1 MENVRIMVR
10 DALDLQT
17 LTILDNSAVNALHY
31 TSDTINRFAEGGSSV
46 FSCEVAKTNDDVQF
60 LTVGNKL
67 AFIWK
72 GKDYW
77 LNIIDTQ
84 ENEYSISIMAFSL
97 SLELNN
103 ETRSAYKSDGSMTF
117 TQYLSKFDPEKT
129 LVLGLNEISDKRI
142 SYEWDGTQSML
153 ARLYSLANV
162 FSAEIEFVTVLNDD
176 YSLKQHTIDVYR
188 EHSDT
193 SQGMGE
199 DKTNITLRIGKEIKS
214 ITRKESIKELYTA
227 ITPVGKDGLNLSGY
241 NRTEHDENGRV
252 EFFTDNTII
261 RAPLARDRFPSFSS
275 SSTDRYISTR
285 WETEYTT
292 KEALYG
298 AALAELKKNCVP
310 QLEFEV
316 DTYFDTNPGD
326 TLTVESD
333 KFKPTLIMEA
343 RVIEQVESFTDP
355 SKNKTTFSNFKEIGS
370 QIDSSLLAKVQQ
382 LIDANKKYDY
392 QIVSDNG
399 IVFKNG
405 EGQTTLTARV
415 MDGVEDITD
424 SFFIMWFKDGQHL
437 TDIKS
442 LPVSASD
449 VMERALYRFEATNT
463 QGAVIGGAEATVS
476 NVDDG
481 QRGDD
486 GIGIAESVIE
496 YAVSESG
503 TEEPSE
509 GWQTDIPVVPV
520 GQFLWTRTTQTFT
533 DEAQT
538 TAYSVSKIGSDG
550 KEGEKG
556 DAGIVY
562 QEDEPTEKVLGMLW
576 QQPGEPLKRWNGS
589 TWVIHQFFVDNFF
602 AENLTVSDGKFEKLE
617 GAEITSPFDRP
628 ITTGAP
634 IYRKGTASIFEGR
647 FTVEYTQY
655 NTSDPATTTGAGNI
669 NVSENGVMLRQ
680 LAADGST
687 LTDAMQL
694 FSGGILFNS
703 PASGKTGQVTVDDL
717 ILYSTTLTIAYGIN
731 ANLTRIGKM
740 VTLSITRTSKNWT
753 GVDENI
759 LLSAVIPTGYRPRV
773 PETVTINRNNQSNIS
788 TPVIV
793 HINADG
799 TMRYTNSSAGQFI
812 FSASASWFTNDIYP
826 V

>member
-17 LTILDNSAVNALHY
+17 LTILDNSAVNGLHY
-31 TSDTINRFAEGGSSV
+31 TNDTLNRFVEGDASV
-46 FSCEVAKTNDDVQF
+46 FSCDIAKTNDDVQH
-60 LTVGNKL
+60 LAVGNKL
-67 AFIWK
+67 AFVWK
-72 GKDYW
+72 DKDYW
-77 LNIIDTQ
+77 LNIIDT
-84 ENEYSISIMAFSL
+84 EEDEYTITIMAFSL

-103 ETRSAYKSDGSMTF
+103 ESRDAYNSDGAMTF
-117 TQYLSKFDPEKT
+117 AQYLSKFDPEKT
-129 LVLGLNEISDKRI
+129 LVLGLNEVSDKKI
-142 SYEWDGTQSML
+142 SYEWEGSQSML

-176 YSLKQHTIDVYR
+176 YSLNQITINVYR

-193 SQGMGE
+193 AQGIGE
-199 DKTNITLRIGKEIKS
+199 DKTNVTLRFGKEIKA
-214 ITRKESIKELYTA
+214 ITRKENIKQIYTA
-227 ITPVGKDGLNLSGY
+227 ITPTGKDGLNLSGY
-241 NRTEHDENGRV
+241 SRTEYDENGRV

-261 RAPLARDRFPSFSS
+261 RAPQARDRFPSFSS

-316 DTYFDTNPGD
+316 DTYFDTNVGD

-382 LIDANKKYDY
+382 LIDANKKYDF

-449 VMERALYRFEATNT
+449 VTERALYRFEATNT
-463 QGAVIGGAEATVS
+463 QGTVIGGAEATVS

-481 QRGDD
+481 QPGDD
-486 GIGIAESVIE
+486 GVGIAESVID
-496 YAVSESG
+496 YAISESG
-503 TEEPSE
+503 TESPEE
-509 GWQTDIPVVPV
+509 GWQTDIPTVPV
-520 GQFLWTRTTQTFT
+520 GQFLWTRTVQTFT
-533 DEAQT
+533 DETET
-538 TAYSVSKIGSDG
+538 TAFSVSKIGSDG

-556 DAGIVY
+556 DSGIVY
-562 QEDEPTEKVLGMLW
+562 QEEEPTEKIVGMLW

-589 TWVIHQFFVDNFF
+589 VWVIHQFFVDNFF

-655 NTSDPATTTGAGNI
+655 NTSDPVTTTGAGNI

-717 ILYSTTLTIAYGIN
+717 IFYSTTITVGFNVSAVI
-731 ANLTRIGKM
+731 TRFGKM
-740 VTLSITRTSKNWT
+740 VTLSITRTSRNWSGT
-753 GVDENI
+753 GENV
-759 LLSAVIPTGYRPRV
+759 LLSETIPTGYRPKDAAL
-773 PETVTINRNNQSNIS
+773 IMLNRNSSNTIS
-788 TPVIV
+788 TPVLLYA
-793 HINADG
+793 NTDG
-799 TMRYTNSSAGQFI
+799 TLRYTNGTAGTFVY
-812 FSASASWFTNDIYP
+812 SASAMWLTDDIYP

>member
-17 LTILDNSAVNALHY
+17 LTILDNSAVDGLHY
-31 TSDTINRFAEGGSSV
+31 TNDTLNRFVEGDASV
-46 FSCEVAKTNDDVQF
+46 FSCDIAKTNDDVQH
-60 LTVGNKL
+60 LAVGNKL
-67 AFIWK
+67 AFVWK
-72 GKDYW
+72 DKDYW
-77 LNIIDTQ
+77 LNIIDT
-84 ENEYSISIMAFSL
+84 EEDEYTITIMAFSL

-103 ETRSAYKSDGSMTF
+103 ESRDAYSSTGAMTF
-117 TQYLSKFDPEKT
+117 AQFLSKFDPEKT
-129 LVLGLNEISDKRI
+129 LVLGLNEVSDKKI
-142 SYEWDGTQSML
+142 SYEWEGSQSML

-176 YSLKQHTIDVYR
+176 YSLNQITINVYR
-188 EHSDT
+188 EHSEQY
-193 SQGMGE
+193 QGIGE
-199 DKTNITLRIGKEIKS
+199 DKTNVTLRFGKEIKA
-214 ITRKESIKELYTA
+214 ITRKENIKQIYTA
-227 ITPVGKDGLNLSGY
+227 ITPTGKDGLNLSGY
-241 NRTEHDENGRV
+241 SRTEYDENGRV

-261 RAPLARDRFPSFSS
+261 RAPQARDRFPSFSS

-316 DTYFDTNPGD
+316 DTYFDTNVGD

-382 LIDANKKYDY
+382 LIDANKKYDF

-449 VMERALYRFEATNT
+449 VTERALYRFEATNT
-463 QGAVIGGAEATVS
+463 QGTVIGGAETTVS

-486 GIGIAESVIE
+486 GVGIAESVID
-496 YAVSESG
+496 YAISESG
-503 TEEPSE
+503 TESPEE
-509 GWQTDIPVVPV
+509 GWQTDIPTVPV
-520 GQFLWTRTTQTFT
+520 GHFLWTRTVQTFT
-533 DEAQT
+533 DETET
-538 TAYSVSKIGSDG
+538 TAFSVSKIGSDG

-556 DAGIVY
+556 DSGIVY
-562 QEDEPTEKVLGMLW
+562 QEDEPTEKIVGMLW
-576 QQPGEPLKRWNGS
+576 QRPGEPLKRWNGS
-589 TWVIHQFFVDNFF
+589 VWVIHQLFIDNIYGD
-602 AENLTVSDGKFEKLE
+602 NLTVSDGKFVSLE
-617 GAEITSPFDRP
+617 GTSIINPFDV
-628 ITTGAP
+628 ISQGTQIVGTTTIEDAQVRMD
-634 IYRKGTASIFEGR
+634 YSI
-647 FTVEYTQY
+647 
-655 NTSDPATTTGAGNI
+655 PATNQNGFISLSPQGLYGTIWDSSGAVVSSVAYDSTGI
-669 NVSENGVMLRQ
+669 LLRQ
-680 LAADGST
+680 GGTTSS
-687 LTDAMQL
+687 LTAQNMHD
-694 FSGGILFNS
+694 
-703 PASGKTGQVTVDDL
+703 TGW
-717 ILYSTTLTIAYGIN
+717 
-731 ANLTRIGKM
+731 
-740 VTLSITRTSKNWT
+740 VTLPWATSGAT
-753 GVDENI
+753 GTLQYRYYLGTFTLRFVDFVYNGTTPGGSP
-759 LLSAVIPTGYRPRV
+759 LVWIPPSVFKPT
-773 PETVTINRNNQSNIS
+773 
-788 TPVIV
+788 
-793 HINADG
+793 
-799 TMRYTNSSAGQFI
+799 AGQMHLI
-812 FSASASWFTNDIYP
+812 PLWTTSGTTDTIQVNMDGGVYKVTNKAGTTAARASF
-826 V
+826 VVF